1 MAIEIEMNDV
11 LRRLPK
17 HLLDLVIDQPYT
29 DYTSVDHAVW
39 RYVMR
44 QNVDFLSKVAHSS
57 YLEGLKKTGIGV
69 EEIPHMYGMNRIL
82 KEIGWAA
89 VAVDGF
95 IPPQAFMEF
104 QAYNVLVIAA
114 DIRNIEHIPYTPAPD
129 IIHEAAGHAP
139 IIADKAY
146 SDYLKLFGEIGAK
159 AFSSKKDYELYEAI
173 RHLSIVKEDPSTE
186 QAVIDKAEEHI
197 LYLQKHMGAPSE
209 MSRIRNLHWWTV
221 EYGLIGNVDDYKI
234 YGAGLLSSIG
244 ESANCIDDEKVKK
257 LPYSLDAVNYNF
269 DITTEQPQL
278 FVTPSF
284 EYLNEVLLEFANSMA
299 FMKGG
304 AEGLDVAIESNN
316 LGTVELNTGLQIG
329 GVVENYIQYNNEVIY
344 IKATGPTQLAVNN
357 KQLNGHDKN
366 YHAHGYSTILGRWKG
381 FDKNPSE
388 ATAADLKTFGVE
400 VGKQVKI
407 EYVHGATIDGVVK
420 DITYNNDKLLL
431 ISFENCNVTYNN
443 EVWFAP
449 EWGVF
454 DLGVGE
460 SVTSVFSGVPDSNG
474 YELSFEPPKE
484 KTHKLTYSEDQ
495 RKLQELYQK
504 IRDYRSA
511 QETNSETLLAV
522 FQQVKAQHKGD
533 WLLCMELLELA
544 VANNLSSDFINEVK
558 SYLENQ
564 KNLSPAH
571 PKLINDGLR
580 LVEQNMALLQDI

>member
-1 MAIEIEMNDV
+1 MTVEIEMNDV
-11 LRRLPK
+11 LKRLPK
-17 HLLDLVIDQPYT
+17 HLLDLVIAQPYNE
-29 DYTSVDHAVW
+29 YTSVDHAVW

-186 QAVIDKAEEHI
+186 KAVIDKAEEHI
-197 LYLQKHMGAPSE
+197 LYLQQHMGEPSE

-221 EYGLIGNVDDYKI
+221 EYGLIGAVDDYKI

-244 ESANCIDDEKVKK
+244 ESANCIDDKKVKK

-284 EYLNEVLLEFANSMA
+284 EYLNEVLLEFASSMA

-304 AEGLDVAIESNN
+304 AEGLDVAIESSN
-316 LGTVELNTGLQIG
+316 LATVELNTGLQIG
-329 GVVENYIQYNNEVIY
+329 GVVENYKQDDGGVIY
-344 IKATGPTQLAVNN
+344 LKFAGPTQLAFDRA
-357 KQLNGHDKN
+357 QLNGHDKN
-366 YHAHGYSTILGRWKG
+366 YHKHGYSTILGRWKG

-388 ATAADLKTFGVE
+388 ATLQELNAFGVQ
-400 VGKQVKI
+400 VGKQVAI
-407 EYVHGATIDGVVK
+407 EYVHGAIVNGLVK
-420 DITYNNDKLLL
+420 NITYKNGQLLL
-431 ISFENCNVTYNN
+431 ISFENCSVTYNN

-449 EWGVF
+449 EWGVY

-460 SVTSVFSGVPDSNG
+460 IITSVFSGVPDSNG

-484 KTHKLTYSEDQ
+484 KTHKLTYSAHQ
-495 RKLQELYQK
+495 RKLQELYQT
-504 IRDYRSA
+504 IRDYRSS
-511 QETNSETLLAV
+511 QQTDVEVLKVV
-522 FQQVKAQHKGD
+522 FEKLQTEHKQD
-533 WLLCMELLELA
+533 WLLCLEILELA
-544 VANNLSSDFINEVK
+544 VANNLSADFIGALK
-558 SYLENQ
+558 RYLENQ
-564 KNLSPAH
+564 KKISSSH